1 MLKKTKSEII
11 CTPKCITSGYCNNSC
26 SDMNKLFQSMF
37 PDSAVAESFQ
47 LGSDKLGTL
56 QTMALHPTLNV
67 Y

>member
-1 MLKKTKSEII
+1 
-11 CTPKCITSGYCNNSC
+11 
-26 SDMNKLFQSMF
+26 MNKLFQSMF